1 MPIQSNVGLLGREL
15 NIASAGQGR
24 LVGVDRKSPRCAK
37 IDANDPEAEWF
48 GSISYGAN

>member
-1 MPIQSNVGLLGREL
+1 MPIQTNVGLVGPEP
-15 NIASAGQGR
+15 NIASAEQGW
-24 LVGVDRKSPRCAK
+24 LVGADRKLSRCAK